1 MKRVNLII
9 STIFILCLLLNTNI
23 QAQVNSVM
31 PSNVEDGRC
40 YAQTAS
46 SAQFAIQKEET
57 LIREGYTRV
66 INHEAIYDTITIGVM
81 AHAETKAILSGVYD
95 FEVMNYSL

>member
-1 MKRVNLII
+1 MKKVRL
-9 STIFILCLLLNTNI
+9 TITITLLLCLLFNINI
-23 QAQVNSVM
+23 QAQVDRV
-31 PSNVEDGRC
+31 PSNVEDGSC

-46 SAQFAIQKEET
+46 SAQFAIQKEDI

-66 INHEAIYDTITIGVM
+66 INHEAVYDTITLGVM

-95 FEVMNYSL
+95 FEVMNY